1 MTKSEA
7 LEYLELPE
15 DATDIEIKK
24 TIKEKLEY
32 FGNLSENA
40 PSDFLK
46 KLNAQKVL
54 KIKTIQEESLKWL
67 AGEPGLKSIILP
79 DDDSE
84 ESVAKKMIFL
94 QPLPL

>member
-15 DATDIEIKK
+15 DAADIEIKK
-24 TIKEKLEY
+24 TMEEKLEY
-32 FGNLSENA
+32 FGNLSEKA

-54 KIKTIQEESLKWL
+54 KIKTIQEESKKWL
-67 AGEPGLKSIILP
+67 TGGPVCKINYSP
-79 DDDSE
+79 
-84 ESVAKKMIFL
+84 
-94 QPLPL
+94 